1 MEWDVVAV
9 LSSPTIMI
17 TQKHLFVNRKI
28 KKFLT
33 FYYMNIT
40 GRSENLKIL
49 NIFRFLSIG
58 GTCLRYTGSAVA
70 QPPRTV
76 KAEKNSWF
84 RRARNFFREWG
95 LRPSLDRPLPLC
107 WWGGNAARERTALH
121 SLMIMGGLPP

>member
-28 KKFLT
+28 KNFLT

-49 NIFRFLSIG
+49 NIFRFLPIG

-95 LRPSLDRPLPLC
+95 LRPSLDSLFRLR
-107 WWGGNAARERTALH
+107 WWGPTKLARELRSAQYL
-121 SLMIMGGLPP
+121 LWEGLPP